1 MQKQYL
7 CIVKA
12 KVMPEPNVKEAL
24 VGEGG
29 TTNAKIHNHS
39 EVIGVQCFTRISMPQ
54 EYAPAP
60 QNDEKKHWY
69 AMRVTYSREV
79 KMKEILEERGI
90 ECFIPMRYHTKVI
103 RGRKAKILKPVIHN
117 LLFAHG
123 TKTEIQEAKK
133 YYEYLQY
140 IVDREHKKIIVP
152 DAQMQTFIAVAGTY
166 DDQLIWVNPED
177 LNLKK
182 GTRVRITAGD
192 FAGQE
197 GTFVKVKGARDK
209 RVVIAIQGVIAVAMA
224 TLHPSLIEVIK

>member
-1 MQKQYL
+1 
-7 CIVKA
+7 
-12 KVMPEPNVKEAL
+12 
-24 VGEGG
+24 
-29 TTNAKIHNHS
+29 
-39 EVIGVQCFTRISMPQ
+39 
-54 EYAPAP
+54 
-60 QNDEKKHWY
+60 
-69 AMRVTYSREV
+69 MRVTYSREV
-79 KMKEILEERGI
+79 KMKELLEERGI

-133 YYEYLQY
+133 YHEYLQY
-140 IVDREHKKIIVP
+140 IIDREHQKIIVP

>member
-1 MQKQYL
+1 MF
-7 CIVKA
+7 
-12 KVMPEPNVKEAL
+12 EPAVNVKP
-24 VGEGG
+24 EGSSG
-29 TTNAKIHNHS
+29 TLGAKIDNHS
-39 EVIGVQCFTRISMPQ
+39 EVIEFQYSTRNLMPQ
-54 EYAPAP
+54 DYAPAP
-60 QNDEKKHWY
+60 QNDEEKHWF

-90 ECFIPMRYHTKVI
+90 ECFIPMRYETKVI
-103 RGRKAKILKPVIHN
+103 HGKKAKILKPVIHN
-117 LLFAHG
+117 LLFAHA
-123 TKTEIQEAKK
+123 TKTKIQEVKK

-140 IVDREHKKIIVP
+140 MINREHQKIIVP
-152 DAQMQTFIAVAGTY
+152 DTQMQTFIAVAGTY

-224 TLHPSLIEVIK
+224 TLHPSLIEVIQ